1 MRIST
6 ISLFSAA
13 LLLAAPTFAQTK
25 GEDAAAKKRRSKI
38 EERERQAAEAAS
50 TKGPSKKIK
59 LEQAMDANISDFSVK
74 AQRKRNEVIRKISK
88 ALPQQPEGDR
98 ADLIFQLAELFWQ
111 TSQFWYRQ
119 EYASF
124 DKSLQAW
131 FDSGGDEKT
140 RPKLKTP
147 KADTF
152 KNQAIRNYDILL
164 KKYPRYRRRD
174 QVLYVM
180 AYNLY
185 LAGKKNGAVR
195 KYGELVKKF
204 PKSEFAADAYLALGE
219 HFFNSNNVV
228 KARTAF
234 ERALRTKK
242 EKVINFATY
251 KLAWC
256 DYNQGEYADAVE
268 KYQTVIRRSHA
279 MRKNGFGEDAMEL
292 GDEAATDIVL
302 AFSHLDVV
310 EEVYDYLREVR
321 DEEWAKRMVG
331 KLGAIYDSQG
341 KHDLSVRTYR
351 FVLKKYPTHLDAP
364 MYQSKIV
371 TAFTRMNDRARV
383 RTEMERLVDMYKP
396 SSLWAKKVKK
406 QGTEQATDAIERA
419 FEYTEGTMR
428 QLVTDYHAEAQKS
441 KKAGT
446 YRLARDI
453 YKKYLDNF
461 AQTDVCSVYETC
473 EQARRLRFYYAEILY
488 SLKEFRQAA
497 EQYDVYVEEDPGG
510 NFAKNAAFAAILC
523 WEFIVKG
530 EKPITLP
537 DNARI
542 NESKGKRKKG
552 QIKRTAK
559 TTVKQIDKTRGKEFY
574 TPKKIPADEISLAN
588 ACDRYVD
595 RVHGKSVD
603 PKLKDQLIEVKF
615 KAATI
620 YHKYFHFEDSAKR
633 FDELIARWPQNKFA
647 SFGALNVLD
656 SLAVREVW
664 SALNKYGRSF
674 QKNKYLMRE
683 SKFKTS
689 AAKYVEGSQFQLYMG
704 EHMKAVETEKRATAK
719 KNTTGLEKSKQMYAA
734 SAKNFLNFYKE
745 FPDSQFTPI
754 SLVNAMNVFQA
765 ADEIDRGIDAAE
777 LLLKSYAAGD
787 FWTKIE
793 KLPSVDR
800 KQKQVDYEKYEE
812 MAACALPG
820 FYVGIAKFEKA
831 AQLFEHFA
839 ETYSGEHA
847 ACKLDEMLQNA
858 LIFQR
863 VAGNTKK
870 VLELRDEFAK
880 KYGKKK
886 KYKKDLANLA
896 WQLALTYKASGQLEK
911 AAKAY
916 NDFPN
921 RYGSLVDEQQNFESL
936 YRVAMIWEEL
946 GKSAG
951 DMKKIR
957 RKISDRY
964 DKLKAKDPLRQNR
977 QVVRAAAYAKF
988 HQIDSAYEKYGK
1000 LKIASKKGERMKK
1013 ELMTMKD
1020 QLTALQQAYEKLMKL
1035 GDPATIVRSLT
1046 RMGLAADKF
1055 ATAVDQSPTPK
1066 GLTMDQEIFYRK
1078 GLEEQFIF
1086 PYQQGAIDSLE
1097 RARGVSFKEGVYN
1110 QATLDAQ
1117 AALKKFKSNEFGE
1130 IVIMPFHAS
1139 ESFAIVGD

>member
-1 MRIST
+1 MRLST
-6 ISLFSAA
+6 LCLVSAA
-13 LLLAAPTFAQTK
+13 LLMATPAPAQK
-25 GEDAAAKKRRSKI
+25 KNEDAAAKKRRSKI
-38 EERERQAAEAAS
+38 EERERQAAEAAK

-59 LEQAMDANISDFSVK
+59 LEQAVEAQISDFSVK
-74 AQRKRNEVIRKISK
+74 AQKKRNEVIRKISK
-88 ALPQQPEGDR
+88 ALPAQPAADR

-119 EYASF
+119 EFAAF
-124 DKSLQAW
+124 DKAQQAW

-140 RPKLKTP
+140 RPKLATP

-152 KNQAIRNYDILL
+152 KNQAIRNYAILL
-164 KKYPRYRRRD
+164 KKYKTYRRRD

-185 LAGKKNGAVR
+185 LAGKKKGAVQN
-195 KYGELVKKF
+195 YGELVKKY
-204 PKSEFAADAYLALGE
+204 PDSEFAADAYLALGE
-219 HFFNSNNVV
+219 HFFNSNDVV
-228 KARTAF
+228 RARTAF
-234 ERALRTKK
+234 ERALKTKK
-242 EKVINFATY
+242 EKVVNFATY

-268 KYQTVIRRSHA
+268 KYQAVIKRSHA

-321 DEEWAKRMVG
+321 NEEWAKRMVG

-396 SSLWAKKVKK
+396 SSLWAKKVRK

-488 SLKEFRQAA
+488 SLKEFRKAA
-497 EQYDVYVEEDPGG
+497 EQFDVYVEEDPGG
-510 NFAKNAAFAAILC
+510 NFAKRAAFAAILC

-542 NESKGKRKKG
+542 DDSKGKRKKG
-552 QIKRTAK
+552 KIKKTAK

-574 TPKKIPADEISLAN
+574 TPKKIPADEISLAQ

-603 PKLKDQLIEVKF
+603 PKLKGELIEVKF

-656 SLAVREVW
+656 SLAVREIW
-664 SALNKYGRSF
+664 PALNKYGRSF
-674 QKNKYLMRE
+674 QKNKFLMRE
-683 SKFKTS
+683 QKFRTS
-689 AAKYVEGSQFQLYMG
+689 AAKYVEGSQFQIYMG
-704 EHMKAVETEKRATAK
+704 EHEKAVATEKRAKAK
-719 KNTTGLEKSKQMYAA
+719 KNDAGLAQAKGMYAA
-734 SAKNFLNFYKE
+734 SAQNFLGFYKE
-745 FPDSQFTPI
+745 FPESQFTPI
-754 SLVNAMNVFQA
+754 SLVNAMMVFQA

-777 LLLKSYAAGD
+777 LLLKSYSASD
-787 FWTKIE
+787 FWAKIE
-793 KLPSVDR
+793 KLPKNDR
-800 KQKQVDYEKYEE
+800 KQKQEDYEKYQE

-820 FYVGIAKFEKA
+820 FYADIGKFEKA
-831 AQLFEHFA
+831 ATLFEHFA
-839 ETYSGEHA
+839 ESYSGEHA

-863 VAGNTKK
+863 VSGNTKK
-870 VLELRDEFAK
+870 VIELRDEFAK

-886 KYKKDLANLA
+886 KYKKALAKLA
-896 WQLALTYKASGQLEK
+896 WQLALTYKADGQLEK

-916 NDFPN
+916 YEFPG
-921 RYGSLVDEQQNFESL
+921 RYGSHVEEQQNFEAL
-936 YRVAMIWEEL
+936 FETAKLWEEL
-946 GKSAG
+946 GKSASDLKLIRG
-951 DMKKIR
+951 KIA
-957 RKISDRY
+957 KRY
-964 DKLKAKDPLRQNR
+964 DKLGAKDELRKHR
-977 QVVRAAAYAKF
+977 AVVRAAAYAKY
-988 HQIDSAYEKYGK
+988 HQIDKMYDDYEK
-1000 LKIASKKGERMKK
+1000 MKVSSRNAAK
-1013 ELMTMKD
+1013 MKD
-1020 QLTALQQAYEKLMKL
+1020 QLVGMMKKVGELKVAYEKVMEL
-1035 GDPATIVRSLT
+1035 GDPSVTVRSLT
-1046 RMGLAADKF
+1046 RMGLAAASF
-1055 ATAVDQSPTPK
+1055 ADAVRESPDPK
-1066 GLTMDQEIFYRK
+1066 GLTLDQLELYRAE
-1078 GLEEQFIF
+1078 LENRFIF
-1086 PYQQGAIDSLE
+1086 KNEQIAVETLE
-1097 RARGVSFKEGVYN
+1097 RARRISFQQGVYN
-1110 QATLDAQ
+1110 PATLAAQ
-1117 AALKKFKSNEFGE
+1117 EALKKFKSNEFGE